1 MLPARSCELHR
12 LHMQVRPVAA
22 MSAVHHTGL
31 SEHHAL
37 TGLSEHHAF
46 FFPRSISPPTCSL
59 LSRVLLAEKLCL
71 NICNC
76 DLVKMAVLLLFIIYY
91 RALSMM
97 VIFLL

>member
-1 MLPARSCELHR
+1 MLPARSYELHR

-37 TGLSEHHAF
+37 TVTLF
-46 FFPRSISPPTCSL
+46 FFSLSISPPTCSL
-59 LSRVLLAEKLCL
+59 LSRVLLAEKGCL

-76 DLVKMAVLLLFIIYY
+76 DLVQMAVLLLFIIYY

-97 VIFLL
+97 VI